1 MYRKDKG
8 EDDRM
13 DDGDKREKCGIEK
26 SYGWWE
32 YICKRHDNDV
42 VWIIVGCSIENY
54 LEDY

>member
-1 MYRKDKG
+1 MYKKDKE

-32 YICKRHDNDV
+32 GIGRKNEKMMVYEI
-42 VWIIVGCSIENY
+42 
-54 LEDY
+54 

>member
-1 MYRKDKG
+1 MCKKDKE

-32 YICKRHDNDV
+32 GIGMKNEKM
-42 VWIIVGCSIENY
+42 IVYEI
-54 LEDY
+54 